1 MDDPRRQVEEFPQ
14 EWAAA
19 EQRSDVGFLEGALT
33 DEFVGVGLLG
43 FMLNKQQWLG
53 QFAGAPSF
61 LNR

>member
-19 EQRSDVGFLEGALT
+19 EQRGDVGFLEGALT